1 MAKKARR
8 PNAGSSKSGNNR
20 QAAQGRTR
28 ENGKAPLSVVGIG
41 ASAGGLEA
49 FAQLLTA
56 LPADTGMAFVVVQ
69 HLAPAHDSL
78 LSELLGKATKM
89 PVVVVTQGM
98 TLRPNRV
105 FVIPP
110 NADMSIDAGSL
121 RLARLNADRALR
133 MPIDSFFR
141 SLAENYQHRAV
152 GIVLSGT

>member
-8 PNAGSSKSGNNR
+8 PNAVRSKGRNNG
-20 QAAQGRTR
+20 QSAQTR

-89 PVVVVTQGM
+89 PVVEVTQGM

-110 NADMSIDAGSL
+110 
-121 RLARLNADRALR
+121 
-133 MPIDSFFR
+133 
-141 SLAENYQHRAV
+141 
-152 GIVLSGT
+152 